1 MLNIVKIKWDTYSL
15 GSIGDVNLG
24 EEQGIKRRVP
34 LIDELRGFAIICMV
48 FYHGAYDLVVLY
60 GYNIPIFETD
70 FMDALSTAF
79 AMLFVVISGTAC
91 RYSRNNYKRGVICF
105 TAGMIITLITYFAT
119 PDDFIRFGILHML
132 GISMIVFSLI
142 DRFLDKISPAWG
154 IALMTFLTVIT
165 YNIPSRYIGVTGL
178 VEIGLPNVL
187 YNSGF
192 LFPFGFI
199 GYGFVSSDYFP
210 LFPWVFIF
218 LAGSYF
224 GVYLKGNKL
233 PEGFYKG
240 RSRPLA
246 FVGRHT
252 MIIYLLHQPLILGLI
267 TMIRYL
273 SGA

>member
-1 MLNIVKIKWDTYSL
+1 M
-15 GSIGDVNLG
+15 G
-24 EEQGIKRRVP
+24 EVQGINKRVP

-48 FYHGAYDLVVLY
+48 LYHGAYDLVVLY
-60 GYNIPIFETD
+60 GYSIPIFETD

-105 TAGMIITLITYFAT
+105 TMGMIITMITYFAT

-132 GISMIVFSLI
+132 GISMIVFSLTHRI
-142 DRFLDKISPAWG
+142 FDKISPIWG
-154 IALMTFLTVIT
+154 IALMIFLSVIT
-165 YNIPSRYIGVTGL
+165 YNIPSRYIGITGL
-178 VEIGLPNVL
+178 IEIGLPGAL
-187 YNSGF
+187 YKSGY

-199 GYGFVSSDYFP
+199 NYGFISSDYFP
-210 LFPWVFIF
+210 LFPWLFIF

-224 GVYLKGNKL
+224 GVYFKGNKL
-233 PEGFYKG
+233 PKGFYKG

-252 MIIYLLHQPLILGLI
+252 MIIYLAHQPIILGLI
-267 TMIRYL
+267 MAMRHI